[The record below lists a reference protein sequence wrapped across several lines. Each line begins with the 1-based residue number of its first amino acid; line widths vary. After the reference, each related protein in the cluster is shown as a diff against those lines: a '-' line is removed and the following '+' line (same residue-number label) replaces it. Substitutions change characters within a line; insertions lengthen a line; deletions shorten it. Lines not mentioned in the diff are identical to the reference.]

1 MQIQSQ
7 FGSLKGIYYRSCNF
21 CGNLDFRVFKHLDVG
36 FPKRIY
42 GNHELTY
49 PAIGNTLRLQYLQ
62 CTECGLVGINPL
74 TKFSDIDKRSFDG
87 ERNIV
92 AWVDVEYT
100 EYEADKL
107 NAIRIIYDQYE
118 FESYRQENRILD
130 VSCGP
135 GVSLSWLRDEK
146 HWNVYGIDPDLH
158 SVRMARTLYGLEIGN
173 GLIVDVD
180 VPDDYFDLIVMDNSL
195 EHTFNPLETLLIAF
209 RKLRKNGGLFIF
221 VPNSE
226 GLSTQYLDANAV
238 SRREY
243 LLGAL
248 VLLLAKSSD
257 PNAAEDRLRG
267 PEANCDSKSCKSRF
281 GEYRRQNSRLQ
292 GRFGYQSKWRRPGIK
307 WDRDEE
313 IRCGFLQSDGGKVEL
328 GPQRF
333 GSVVGASVGGKR
345 INARTV
351 QINGTSDQRTIAP
364 GGTNP

>member
-1 MQIQSQ
+1 
-7 FGSLKGIYYRSCNF
+7 
-21 CGNLDFRVFKHLDVG
+21 VG

-226 GLSTQYLDANAV
+226 GLSTQYLDANTFWGHWFFYSPKVLTRMLQRIGYEVLKLIAIQNPVNPALANTGVKIADYRDDLAISLSGADQVLSGIETRRFAADFFNLMAV
-238 SRREY
+238 
-243 LLGAL
+243 
-248 VLLLAKSSD
+248 KSS
-257 PNAAEDRLRG
+257 LG
-267 PEANCDSKSCKSRF
+267 PKDSAQWSELLSVAR
-281 GEYRRQNSRLQ
+281 ESTRELSRLTVH
-292 GRFGYQSKWRRPGIK
+292 RT
-307 WDRDEE
+307 
-313 IRCGFLQSDGGKVEL
+313 
-328 GPQRF
+328 
-333 GSVVGASVGGKR
+333 
-345 INARTV
+345 NA
-351 QINGTSDQRTIAP
+351 Q
-364 GGTNP
+364 